1 MRLSAYFSR
10 ADENYTSDG
19 IKNLSVGNTEVVANI
34 IHDLTG
40 ADLFKIEPVKSYPKD
55 YHETTHLA
63 QIELNNNARP
73 AIKNKLTNTEEY
85 DIIYLGYPNWWGT
98 MSMVVLTF
106 LESINLTGK
115 IIKPFCTHEGSG
127 MSNSESGL
135 KRHFLN
141 AIIKKGLP
149 IRGSDADASDE
160 KIKNWI
166 GED

>member
-1 MRLSAYFSR
+1 MKLIAYFSR

-85 DIIYLGYPNWWGT
+85 DIIYLDYPNWWGT
-98 MSMVVLTF
+98 MSMIVLTF

-127 MSNSESGL
+127 MGNSESDL
-135 KRHFLN
+135 KSYFPD

-149 IRGSDADASDE
+149 IRGLIA
-160 KIKNWI
+160 IML
-166 GED
+166 

>member
-1 MRLSAYFSR
+1 MKLIAYFSR

-98 MSMVVLTF
+98 MSMIVLTF

-127 MSNSESGL
+127 MGNSESNL
-135 KRHFLN
+135 KSYFPD

-149 IRGSDADASDE
+149 IRGLMA
-160 KIKNWI
+160 IML
-166 GED
+166 

>member
-1 MRLSAYFSR
+1 MKLIAYFSQ

-98 MSMVVLTF
+98 MSMIVLTF

-127 MSNSESGL
+127 MGNSESNL
-135 KRHFLN
+135 KSYFPD

-149 IRGSDADASDE
+149 IRGLIA
-160 KIKNWI
+160 IML
-166 GED
+166 

>member
-98 MSMVVLTF
+98 MPMVVLTF

-127 MSNSESGL
+127 MGNSESDL
-135 KRHFLN
+135 KSYFPD

-149 IRGSDADASDE
+149 IRGLIA
-160 KIKNWI
+160 IML
-166 GED
+166 

>member
-1 MRLSAYFSR
+1 MKLIAYFSQ

-40 ADLFKIEPVKSYPKD
+40 ADLFKI
-55 YHETTHLA
+55 ETTHLA

-106 LESINLTGK
+106 LESIDLTGK

-127 MSNSESGL
+127 MSNSESDL
-135 KRHFLN
+135 KRHFIN

>member
-1 MRLSAYFSR
+1 MKLIAYFSR

-19 IKNLSVGNTEVVANI
+19 IKKLSVGNTEVVANI

-98 MSMVVLTF
+98 MPMVVLTF

-127 MSNSESGL
+127 MGNSESNL
-135 KRHFLN
+135 KSYFPD
-141 AIIKKGLP
+141 AIIKK
-149 IRGSDADASDE
+149 
-160 KIKNWI
+160 
-166 GED
+166 

>member
-98 MSMVVLTF
+98 MSMIVLTF

-127 MSNSESGL
+127 MGNSESNL
-135 KRHFLN
+135 KSYFPD

-149 IRGSDADASDE
+149 IRGLMA
-160 KIKNWI
+160 IML
-166 GED
+166 

>member
-1 MRLSAYFSR
+1 MKLIAYFSQ

-127 MSNSESGL
+127 MGNSESNL
-135 KRHFLN
+135 KSYFPD

-149 IRGSDADASDE
+149 IRGLMA
-160 KIKNWI
+160 IML
-166 GED
+166 

>member
-1 MRLSAYFSR
+1 MKLSAYFSR

-98 MSMVVLTF
+98 MSMIVLTF

-127 MSNSESGL
+127 MGNSESNL
-135 KRHFLN
+135 KSYFPD

-149 IRGSDADASDE
+149 IRGLIA
-160 KIKNWI
+160 IML
-166 GED
+166 

>member
-1 MRLSAYFSR
+1 MKLIAYFSR

-40 ADLFKIEPVKSYPKD
+40 ADLFKIKPVKSYPKD

-98 MSMVVLTF
+98 MSMIVLTF

-127 MSNSESGL
+127 MGNSESNL
-135 KRHFLN
+135 KSYFPD

-149 IRGSDADASDE
+149 IRGLIA
-160 KIKNWI
+160 IML
-166 GED
+166 

>member
-98 MSMVVLTF
+98 MSMIVLTF

-127 MSNSESGL
+127 MGNSESNL
-135 KRHFLN
+135 KSYFPD

-149 IRGSDADASDE
+149 IRGLIA
-160 KIKNWI
+160 IML
-166 GED
+166 

>member
-1 MRLSAYFSR
+1 
-10 ADENYTSDG
+10 
-19 IKNLSVGNTEVVANI
+19 
-34 IHDLTG
+34 
-40 ADLFKIEPVKSYPKD
+40 
-55 YHETTHLA
+55 
-63 QIELNNNARP
+63 
-73 AIKNKLTNTEEY
+73 
-85 DIIYLGYPNWWGT
+85 
-98 MSMVVLTF
+98 
-106 LESINLTGK
+106 
-115 IIKPFCTHEGSG
+115 

>member
-1 MRLSAYFSR
+1 MKLIAYFSR

-40 ADLFKIEPVKSYPKD
+40 ADLFKIKPVKSYPKD

-98 MSMVVLTF
+98 MSMIVLTF

-127 MSNSESGL
+127 MGNSESNL
-135 KRHFLN
+135 KSYFPD

-149 IRGSDADASDE
+149 IRGLMA
-160 KIKNWI
+160 IML
-166 GED
+166 

>member
-98 MSMVVLTF
+98 MSMIVLTF

-127 MSNSESGL
+127 MGNSESDL
-135 KRHFLN
+135 KSYFPD

-149 IRGSDADASDE
+149 IRGLIA
-160 KIKNWI
+160 IML
-166 GED
+166 

>member
-1 MRLSAYFSR
+1 MKLIAYFSR

-98 MSMVVLTF
+98 MSMIVLTF

-127 MSNSESGL
+127 MGNSESDL
-135 KRHFLN
+135 KSYFPD

-149 IRGSDADASDE
+149 IRGLIA
-160 KIKNWI
+160 IML
-166 GED
+166 

>member
-1 MRLSAYFSR
+1 MRLIAYFSR

-55 YHETTHLA
+55 YHETTQLA

-98 MSMVVLTF
+98 MSMIVLTF

-127 MSNSESGL
+127 MGNSESNL
-135 KRHFLN
+135 KSYFPD

-149 IRGSDADASDE
+149 IRGLIA
-160 KIKNWI
+160 IML
-166 GED
+166 

>member
-1 MRLSAYFSR
+1 MKLIAYFSR

-98 MSMVVLTF
+98 MSMIVLTF

-127 MSNSESGL
+127 MGNSESNL
-135 KRHFLN
+135 KSYFPD

-149 IRGSDADASDE
+149 IRGLIA
-160 KIKNWI
+160 IML
-166 GED
+166 

>member
-19 IKNLSVGNTEVVANI
+19 IKNLSVDNTEVVANI

-98 MSMVVLTF
+98 MSMIVLTF

-127 MSNSESGL
+127 MGNSESDL
-135 KRHFLN
+135 KSYFPD

-149 IRGSDADASDE
+149 IRGLIA
-160 KIKNWI
+160 IML
-166 GED
+166 

>member
-1 MRLSAYFSR
+1 MKLIAYFSR

-127 MSNSESGL
+127 MGNSESDL
-135 KRHFLN
+135 KSYFPD

-149 IRGSDADASDE
+149 IRGLIA
-160 KIKNWI
+160 IML
-166 GED
+166 

>member
-19 IKNLSVGNTEVVANI
+19 IKNLSVGNTEVVATI

-98 MSMVVLTF
+98 MSMIVLTF

-127 MSNSESGL
+127 MGNSESDL
-135 KRHFLN
+135 KSYFPD

-149 IRGSDADASDE
+149 IRGLIA
-160 KIKNWI
+160 IML
-166 GED
+166 

>member
-98 MSMVVLTF
+98 MSMIVLTF

-115 IIKPFCTHEGSG
+115 IIKPFG
-127 MSNSESGL
+127 MGNSESDL
-135 KRHFLN
+135 KSYFPD

-149 IRGSDADASDE
+149 IRGLIA
-160 KIKNWI
+160 IML
-166 GED
+166 